1 MFITVSHVH
10 PSLIFAGKTD
20 ALKDYIL
27 RVSHRLGCKYQTRVE
42 VIVVDQLTHNPKL
55 AGSNPASA
63 RSGGRKTI
71 LAVNVQIDSVII
83 TNH

>member
-1 MFITVSHVH
+1 MLINVSHVH
-10 PSLIFAGKTD
+10 PSLIFAVKVS
-20 ALKDYIL
+20 ARKDYIL

-63 RSGGRKTI
+63 RSGGRKKL
-71 LAVNVQIDSVII
+71 LAVNGQIDSFII